1 MDKILGILAVLVL
14 ALVSVGGAEA
24 VITWDQVDGRGVTG
38 ATQNLSIIMT
48 DNTVN
53 NVTVAY
59 QLSTGGYVFI
69 AEAVNDS
76 VNQTGFDVTWD
87 TTTLADQGG
96 ITLIAIGYTTLT
108 TEAEAANITNMNID
122 NTNPTGSYG
131 EIPTNI
137 TENETIDFVTA
148 SDTSLVNCTLSFNSP
163 INGTGSNFTA
173 TAAGNLCTM
182 RFTAVPE
189 GTYTYRWFTR
199 DNLNE
204 TALALTTFS
213 LDSGVGAV
221 NQVVMTAGAAAIAQ
235 KVTGTQIAVVVVVLI
250 GGYFL
255 FFKE

>member
-1 MDKILGILAVLVL
+1 MNKILGILAVLAL
-14 ALVSVGGAEA
+14 ALFSIGGAEA
-24 VITWDQVDGRGVTG
+24 AITWDLADADGVTG
-38 ATQNLSIIMT
+38 ATQNLSLLMT

-53 NVTVAY
+53 NVTFAY

-69 AEAVNDS
+69 AEALNGTA
-76 VNQTGFDVTWD
+76 NQTGFDVAWD
-87 TTTLADQGG
+87 TTALVDQGS
-96 ITLIAIGYTTLT
+96 ITLISIGYTTNT
-108 TEAEAANITNMNID
+108 TEAEAQNLTNVNID
-122 NTNPTGSYG
+122 NTNPTGTYG
-131 EIPTNI
+131 AVPVNI

-148 SDTSLVNCTLSFNSP
+148 SDASLVNCTLSFNSP

-235 KVTGTQIAVVVVVLI
+235 KVTGTQIAVVVIVLI